1 MREKRQFLE
10 CFREITVA
18 VVDMPDVPAL
28 LQQLQREKRKLE
40 AVRSEVRQSLAEHA
54 EYGHWELARV
64 RVFWG
69 GVRKVVL
76 RRKIIRVRRTA

>member
-1 MREKRQFLE
+1 MRYRVVARVLPMLCLTMVEYE
-10 CFREITVA
+10 FRELTFTR
-18 VVDMPDVPAL
+18 D
-28 LQQLQREKRKLE
+28 QS
-40 AVRSEVRQSLAEHA
+40 RSEVRQSLAEHA